1 MQFREFLQDNNPKK
15 VQIDGEISCN
25 E

>member
-1 MQFREFLQDNNPKK
+1 VQFREFLQDNNPKK
-15 VQIDGEISCN
+15 VQIDGKISCN